1 MVMPASV
8 VKKVAADAGG
18 GATTLAA
25 RALGDFL
32 RRMRSRP
39 ALAVAGAVRR
49 RVTGLRREEVA
60 VAAGISITWYTW
72 LEQGRPVR
80 TSRRTVRAIA
90 RALRLGEAEA
100 AHLSR
105 LAEAVATAAPRWRR
119 TAQASPA
126 LRAMVDGLGDAPA
139 YVVNGRWD
147 VLHANAAAR
156 AALGPFDPIPGVT
169 DNVLVRLFLDPGWRS
184 RFLDWEAV
192 ASSAVA
198 QFRAGG
204 GRLVAHPDWNA
215 FVADLAARSPEFARA
230 WEAHAL
236 ADPHLRR
243 KRLAG
248 PGGEPLELLYASFAP
263 EGEPEDVR
271 VVLYVPADEAAR
283 AALARGITAS
293 RSRAARPRRSPRR

>member
-8 VKKVAADAGG
+8 ARKVPGDAGG
-18 GATTLAA
+18 GTTTLAA

-39 ALAVAGAVRR
+39 ALAVAGGGRR

-60 VAAGISITWYTW
+60 VAANISITWYTW

-80 TSRRTVRAIA
+80 TSPRTVRALA

-100 AHLSR
+100 AHLAR
-105 LAEAVATAAPRWRR
+105 LADAVASAAPRWRR

-126 LRAMVDGLGDAPA
+126 LRAMVDGLRDSPA

-156 AALGPFDPIPGVT
+156 AVLGSFEATPGVT
-169 DNVLVRLFLDPGWRS
+169 DNVLARLFLDPGWRG

-198 QFRAGG
+198 QFRAAG

-230 WEAHAL
+230 WESQAL
-236 ADPHLRR
+236 ADAHLRR
-243 KRLAG
+243 KRLAA
-248 PGGEPLELLYASFAP
+248 PGAEPLELLYASFAP

-271 VVLYVPADEAAR
+271 VVLYVPADDAAR
-283 AALARGITAS
+283 GVLARALRPSGP
-293 RSRAARPRRSPRR
+293 ARRPAR